1 MCPNCRTA
9 APLVYRG
16 ISAYCSA
23 CGAKRTVLSGSSL
36 THAGQPAQVGGA
48 MVQVVGWLALLFG
61 LSFSALVALVVW
73 AFASL
78 ATAGITFGVL
88 GVITMAVFFA
98 LKKGG
103 QKLAESGDESRDM
116 RREQALFA
124 LAAAQGGTLQAGQA
138 ATKLDC
144 PVNEADALLTKLAK
158 TREDVGIEVGDQG
171 EVFYTFA
178 RVVTFSPTG
187 GVQSATFTH
196 PVQPRVRVDE
206 RFNDLGSQGA
216 RVRGDADRQK
226 NAIDAEFEAI
236 EEEKRAGQR
245 H

>member
-1 MCPNCRTA
+1 MCPHCRTA

-16 ISAYCSA
+16 ITAYCSA

-48 MVQVVGWLALLFG
+48 MVQVVGWLALMFG
-61 LSFSALVALVVW
+61 LSFSAIVALIVW
-73 AFASL
+73 AFA
-78 ATAGITFGVL
+78 TAVAAGVTFGVL
-88 GVITMAVFFA
+88 GVMTLAVFFA

-124 LAAAQGGTLQAGQA
+124 LAATRGGTLQAGQA
-138 ATKLDC
+138 AAALDC
-144 PVNEADALLTKLAK
+144 PVTEADALLTKLAK
-158 TREDVGIEVGDQG
+158 SREDVGVEIGDEG

-178 RVVTFSPTG
+178 RVVTFGSG

-206 RFNDLGSQGA
+206 RFNDLGSA
-216 RVRGDADRQK
+216 PRVTDRDRQK
-226 NAIDAEFEAI
+226 NAIDDEFEAI
-236 EEEKRAGQR
+236 EEEKRASHR
-245 H
+245 R

>member
-1 MCPNCRTA
+1 MCPHCRTA

-61 LSFSALVALVVW
+61 LSFSAIVSLIVW
-73 AFASL
+73 VFAPFL
-78 ATAGITFGVL
+78 TAAITFGVL
-88 GVITMAVFFA
+88 SVMTLAVFFA

-138 ATKLDC
+138 ATALDC

-158 TREDVGIEVGDQG
+158 SREDVGIEVGDQG

-178 RVVTFSPTG
+178 RVVTFSPSG

-206 RFNDLGSQGA
+206 RFNDLGSQGPRA
-216 RVRGDADRQK
+216 SDRERQK

-236 EEEKRAGQR
+236 EDEKRAEQR
-245 H
+245 R